1 MTHLDAKTAIRQAA
15 ATAAGVPLARVLWTQ
30 DSVEGAWSEFPRV
43 KLSVPGSATP
53 GIPFERT
60 EWDAGAGILRVKV
73 WSLFLVR
80 VTFRIETDR
89 AGGFEAPFAPSD
101 RVAKVLRTSTVSEA
115 LSAAGVSLVS
125 VGEFGPFALDWGER
139 ELSATVA
146 ECLFQ
151 VNIPLDITPEG
162 GADWFNRVQV
172 RGTLDGADVIDT
184 TIGPP

>member
-15 ATAAGVPLARVLWTQ
+15 ATAAGVPLARSFWTQ
-30 DSVEGAWSEFPRV
+30 DPVENSWSEFPRV
-43 KLSVPGSATP
+43 KLSVAGAGTS
-53 GIPFERT
+53 GIPFERH
-60 EWDAGAGILRVKV
+60 EWDAGAGILRVKM

-80 VTFRIETDR
+80 VLIRIETDR

-101 RVAKVLRTSTVSEA
+101 RIGKVLRSEGVSEA
-115 LSAAGVSLVS
+115 LRAADVSLVS
-125 VGEFGPFALDWGER
+125 VGDFGPFALDWGER
-139 ELSATVA
+139 ELSAMVA
-146 ECLFQ
+146 ECVFQ

-172 RGTLDGADVIDT
+172 RGTLDGGTAIDT